1 MLNPFLDYLV
11 KKKVIVNLKSNV
23 SFRGI
28 MWYTDRRYMVL
39 RNAEI
44 LSEDLKKL
52 DGEVVIERK
61 EVEFIQVI

>member
-1 MLNPFLDYLV
+1 MFNPFRDYLT

-28 MWYTDRRYMVL
+28 MWYTDKRYLVL
-39 RNAEI
+39 RNAQI
-44 LSEDLKKL
+44 LNQDLKKL